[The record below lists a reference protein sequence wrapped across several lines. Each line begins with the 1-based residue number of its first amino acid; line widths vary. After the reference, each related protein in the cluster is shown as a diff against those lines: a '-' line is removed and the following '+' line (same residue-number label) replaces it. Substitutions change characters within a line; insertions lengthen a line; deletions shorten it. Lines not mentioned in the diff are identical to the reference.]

1 MNDEQMM
8 LIYEWID
15 SIPLSREKKNINRDF
30 CDGALLAEIIKYY
43 RPKIVELHNYPSAS
57 STKQKLSNWNT
68 LCLKVFKKLKF
79 TVTQNEINEIV
90 NCKPNAIEKLL
101 FRLYYILMKKNYG
114 NTNDNQLLL
123 GVSSSDD
130 ATKIKEEINKVQNVI
145 NELNYK
151 KNTILETIDRLNGES
166 LVYKRKIEELKQQ
179 EENMKSQQ

>member
-1 MNDEQMM
+1 MM

-43 RPKIVELHNYPSAS
+43 RPKLVELHNYPSAS
-57 STKQKLSNWNT
+57 STKQKLLNWNT

-79 TVTQNEINEIV
+79 TVTQNEI
-90 NCKPNAIEKLL
+90 EKVL
-101 FRLYYILMKKNYG
+101 FRLYYILVKKNFR

-123 GVSSSDD
+123 GVSSSDN
-130 ATKIKEEINKVQNVI
+130 ATKIKEEINKVQYII

-179 EENMKSQQ
+179 EQNMKSQQ

>member
-1 MNDEQMM
+1 
-8 LIYEWID
+8 
-15 SIPLSREKKNINRDF
+15 
-30 CDGALLAEIIKYY
+30 
-43 RPKIVELHNYPSAS
+43 
-57 STKQKLSNWNT
+57 
-68 LCLKVFKKLKF
+68 
-79 TVTQNEINEIV
+79 
-90 NCKPNAIEKLL
+90 
-101 FRLYYILMKKNYG
+101 MKKNSG

-130 ATKIKEEINKVQNVI
+130 ATKIREEINKVQNVI